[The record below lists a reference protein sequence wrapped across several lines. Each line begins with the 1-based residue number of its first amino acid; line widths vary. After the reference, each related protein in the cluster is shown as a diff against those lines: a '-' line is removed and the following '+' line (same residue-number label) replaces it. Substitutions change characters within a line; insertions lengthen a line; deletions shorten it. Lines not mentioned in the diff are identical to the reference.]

1 MLETLFSPRGV
12 AIVGASQTPT
22 KLGYGVARNLLIS
35 GYAGSVCF
43 VNPRGGTLFERPV
56 FSDIAEVPDPVDLA
70 IILIPAG
77 SVPDALEACGRR
89 GIRAV
94 IIGSGGFREVGEEG
108 ARLETRCMEIARSF
122 GMRVLGPNCIGFLDT
137 HLPIDATFLPLPGPT
152 AGDIAFLSH
161 SGAICEAVIDWARG
175 QGFGLSRL
183 VSLGNQ
189 MDLTE
194 ADVLAPTA
202 ADPHTRVLAM
212 YLEGVGDGRAF
223 IEQARRVTAS
233 KPVVAIKV
241 GRSERGRSAVA
252 SHTGALAGHDAAF
265 DAAFKKVGI
274 IRAETSEEMF
284 DWARALAW
292 CPLPA
297 GRRVAVLTNAGGPGA
312 IAVDAL
318 VANGL
323 SLSDLSQEA
332 RERLRAILPAAAS
345 VLNPVDV
352 LASAGPTEF
361 AGCLALL
368 LAEQGVDAVMV
379 ITPPPPIGTAA
390 DIAGAIIPI
399 VKAASKPVVI
409 ALMGEDLIIHASRLF
424 RQARV
429 PDYRFPERAASVLR
443 VLAERAEYLC
453 RPEEPAI
460 ALEGIR
466 KNEAREVLARAS
478 RSGVGFVDPVEAL
491 RALSAYGI
499 RSAEAVLAKSPEEA
513 TAAAERLGYPVAL
526 KVHSLDLT
534 HKSDVGGVRV
544 NVGDATAVHDGYQA
558 ILETVQAVQ
567 SNARIDGVM
576 VQAMAPEG
584 QEIIVGAVRDP
595 QFGPLLMFGSGGLE
609 VEEMRDVGFGLAP
622 LTRREAEAV
631 IDATWAGRRLRGYR
645 SVAPADREA
654 VLDCLLRLSQLV
666 GDLPEIAEVEVNPLR
681 VYRQGGGVT
690 ALDVRIR
697 TVSPSPTT
705 TRS

>member
-12 AIVGASQTPT
+12 AIIGASQTPT

-137 HLPIDATFLPLPGPT
+137 HLPIDTTFLPLPGPI

-223 IEQARRVTAS
+223 IEQARRVTAN

-332 RERLRAILPAAAS
+332 RARLRAILPAAAS

-361 AGCLALL
+361 AGCLGLL
-368 LAEQGVDAVMV
+368 LAEKGVDAVMV

-390 DIAGAIIPI
+390 EIAGAIIPI

-443 VLAERAEYLC
+443 VLAERAEYLR
-453 RPEEPAI
+453 RPEETAI

-478 RSGVGFVDPVEAL
+478 RSGAGFVDPVEAL

-499 RSAEAVLAKSPEEA
+499 RSAEAVLAKSPVEA

-558 ILETVQAVQ
+558 ILESVQAVQ
-567 SNARIDGVM
+567 SDARIDGVM

-584 QEIIVGAVRDP
+584 QEVIVGAVRDP

-697 TVSPSPTT
+697 TVSPPPTT
-705 TRS
+705 ARS